1 MISGMMDERN
11 LRSFVA
17 AADTLNFRAAARK
30 VHVSQPAL
38 SKQIRQLEDETGLL
52 LFTREHARVQLT
64 PAGAALLERA
74 RELLRAA
81 SAAVLEARQ
90 VQEGLQ
96 HPVTI
101 GFVPQA
107 AFDTLP
113 ALVERC
119 RRTAPEAQLAYRELS
134 SRAQL
139 TALRERAIDVGLVQ
153 MASVPAEF
161 ASAVVARERFALVH
175 ATRHRLGRAATVSL
189 KDFHDDLVFLPEPE
203 ESPGIREIILAN
215 FARQGSAPARIQT
228 VERLQTAMCLAAA
241 GLGIALVPESARA
254 MRLKGAKF
262 RRLQRPVIPI
272 ETRVVWRRA
281 ERAPALLALQTGFT
295 P

>member
-1 MISGMMDERN
+1 MMDERN

-17 AADTLNFRAAARK
+17 AAETLNFRAAARK
-30 VHVSQPAL
+30 VHLSQPAL
-38 SKQIRQLEDETGLL
+38 SKQIRQLEDETELM
-52 LFTREHARVQLT
+52 LFTREHARVRLT

-101 GFVPQA
+101 GFVAQA
-107 AFDTLP
+107 AFEALP
-113 ALVERC
+113 SLVERC
-119 RRTAPEAQLAYRELS
+119 RRAAPEAMLQYREMS
-134 SRAQL
+134 SRAQFA
-139 TALRERAIDVGLVQ
+139 ALRERTIDVGLVQ
-153 MASVPAEF
+153 VGTAPAEF

-175 ATRHRLGRAATVSL
+175 STRHRLGRAATVSL
-189 KDFHDDLVFLPEPE
+189 KDFHDEMLFLPEPE
-203 ESPGIREIILAN
+203 ESPGIREVILAN
-215 FARQGSAPARIQT
+215 FARHGGAPTRFQA
-228 VERLQTAMCLAAA
+228 VERVQTAVCLAAA

-262 RRLQRPVIPI
+262 RRLQRPVLPV
-272 ETRVVWRRA
+272 ETRVVWRRG
-281 ERAPALLALQTGFT
+281 ERAPVLVALQAGFGV
-295 P
+295 